1 MRKSGL
7 FFATFIFLSLF
18 LVPSTTFA
26 QGNEDTGASSGT
38 KSTWDVEKNAIVQ
51 KAIYDMSTVPDYN
64 KYSDAI
70 ASTQNK
76 KLQEI
81 ADNYFKNKTD
91 YNTTYNTAA
100 ASIYNEFGKYLA
112 TTLVPRR
119 SVLGVDVSND
129 INDVINAEFA
139 VINNLY
145 TLYHNA
151 AEVSSGRMSTSTEA
165 LENARVAARN
175 ANIAK
180 PVGNPNDVNKCSIN
194 WDSDFSVTE
203 CANQL
208 LTSLIKTF
216 FLNIAGFL
224 VWVSAN
230 MLNYAIQV
238 GILNFSKWAPDTLYP
253 IWIVVRQ
260 IVSLFIVFAGLYLGL
275 MYIIGKDEKFE
286 KYIPWVVIFAL
297 FVNFSYPLVRTAID
311 VSNVISL
318 NIYASAVGNNAL
330 IADVTSKD
338 TAGALIMEKLGLQG
352 LVLSATSGSG
362 NDSSS
367 MITSISSPAGA
378 LMALVFVLYAAYIF
392 FMVTALIIMR
402 TASLIFIIIAS
413 PILFIDSVI
422 PKLGEQAM
430 KLRQIF
436 FEQLAVGPIFM
447 IMLALTLK
455 FLTVF
460 GLATKG
466 SVGGSGASNAT
477 ITEFFNI
484 AMMLIMLHIML
495 KVTKSTSG
503 SVGQMAT
510 NAMGKV
516 GGFAGG
522 IALGAATGGA
532 GLLARGTMG
541 RAAASIRDS
550 KWVTNNQNGVIGR
563 HAYNM
568 SNSVAKS
575 SFDAR
580 NSSYVQTGAKKLGLS
595 MGMGANTNYERDVD
609 ARVQDRKERYA
620 RIKTEN
626 ADGTINED
634 GAKAK
639 QNFFA
644 SQGMVGGNKFSKA
657 LGLSQ
662 SKDKVGNALTSADIE
677 QAEAQ
682 DKKMVAYDKRTGA
695 AKQEK
700 FYTEKD
706 QAMQNQMIES
716 DRAKAEAENKKIDQ
730 YDKLSNK
737 AKQTF
742 YEKQTD
748 DVKEAT
754 QERDR
759 RSAVEMNSKIDAVDK
774 LNLEE
779 YNKMSK
785 EDKQQYYSKQ
795 SDYLKEKLKKQDEGQ
810 ARNSNEYREEILNAS
825 RKTSDPIQTS
835 PNTNSS
841 NSQQTTATKRKHED
855 EFGIEFA

>member
-38 KSTWDVEKNAIVQ
+38 KSTWDAEKNAIVQ

-503 SVGQMAT
+503 SIGKMAT
-510 NAMGKV
+510 DAMGKV
-516 GGFAGG
+516 GSFAVG
-522 IALGAATGGA
+522 GAAGLAMGGTGILGRHVIGKQAARLA
-532 GLLARGTMG
+532 GSDWMNTQAGKTG
-541 RAAASIRDS
+541 
-550 KWVTNNQNGVIGR
+550 VTGFLGR

-568 SNSVAKS
+568 TNSVAKS

-580 NSSYVQTGAKKLGLS
+580 NSSYVQTGATKLGLS
-595 MGMGANTNYERDVD
+595 SGMGSGGKMGYEEIEEQRKKNLERHLGRVGTYKENQYKKDEETGEFKRDSNGNLLLDETKKKGSV
-609 ARVQDRKERYA
+609 
-620 RIKTEN
+620 IK
-626 ADGTINED
+626 
-634 GAKAK
+634 
-639 QNFFA
+639 
-644 SQGMVGGNKFSKA
+644 S
-657 LGLSQ
+657 
-662 SKDKVGNALTSADIE
+662 
-677 QAEAQ
+677 
-682 DKKMVAYDKRTGA
+682 
-695 AKQEK
+695 
-700 FYTEKD
+700 
-706 QAMQNQMIES
+706 
-716 DRAKAEAENKKIDQ
+716 AEAEKAREDFIKNATGKSVFTTDQQRIDTEYKLRKSGGKENLSDEEKDKKKEDLTKTQIDSQ
-730 YDKLSNK
+730 KALADSNMKLADALRTQAGGTNNQSSNK
-737 AKQTF
+737 GPYDPEAQKSPF
-742 YEKQTD
+742 EKRQGESASNPQVVHD
-748 DVKEAT
+748 EKVKAHVL
-754 QERDR
+754 D
-759 RSAVEMNSKIDAVDK
+759 SVA
-774 LNLEE
+774 
-779 YNKMSK
+779 
-785 EDKQQYYSKQ
+785 
-795 SDYLKEKLKKQDEGQ
+795 
-810 ARNSNEYREEILNAS
+810 
-825 RKTSDPIQTS
+825 
-835 PNTNSS
+835 
-841 NSQQTTATKRKHED
+841 
-855 EFGIEFA
+855 F